1 MEQLIAKLHKNYRIS
16 GDDLRL
22 LLENM
27 EEFPFRKRDMIVR
40 EGDRNS
46 DFYIIKEGI
55 WRAYYYK
62 DGVDNT
68 TWFATSGESAF
79 SIWGFAGNEVS
90 RIYIEA
96 ATDGVAYRISRPE
109 MEKLFG
115 SSVGFANM
123 GRRFMELQ
131 FLSIEDWMLD
141 GGSPKAKE
149 RYIKLI
155 EDKPELLQSVP
166 LKHIASY
173 LYVTPQSLSRIRA
186 QLIREREK

>member
-16 GDDLRL
+16 EDDLCL
-22 LLENM
+22 LLDNM
-27 EEFPFRKRDMIVR
+27 EERSFRKKDMIVR
-40 EGDRNS
+40 EGERNTN
-46 DFYIIKEGI
+46 FYIIKDGI
-55 WRAYYYK
+55 LRGYYYK
-62 DGVDNT
+62 DGADTT
-68 TWFATSGESAF
+68 TWFATAGESAF
-79 SIWGFAGNEVS
+79 SIWGYAGNEVS
-90 RIYIEA
+90 RINIEA
-96 ATDGVAYRISRPE
+96 VTDGSAYCLSRSG

-115 SSVGFANM
+115 SSVRMANM

-131 FLSIEDWMLD
+131 FLSVEDWMIN

-166 LKHIASY
+166 LKYIASY

-186 QLIREREK
+186 QMIREKEK